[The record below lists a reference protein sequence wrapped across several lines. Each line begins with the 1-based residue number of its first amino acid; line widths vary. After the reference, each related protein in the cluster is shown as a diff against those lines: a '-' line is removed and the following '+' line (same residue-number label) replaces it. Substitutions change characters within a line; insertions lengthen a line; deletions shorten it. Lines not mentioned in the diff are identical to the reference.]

1 MKTGW
6 IVFLV
11 ILLALVIFVILAGS
25 VYFVGYRQAPKRFP
39 PPPRA
44 KPIPNRLPWR
54 PLTARSVATTRPVAT
69 ARSVATARPAEQGKR
84 RALVLD
90 GTELSELDI
99 CKGENVDDLCAF
111 THNRE
116 EYTLFTTG
124 AKRALLRHE
133 KGASLVRNLSHP
145 VTDIARHGNQLF
157 FLGTDKQVYS
167 SSILDMVT
175 SENVTLDAVR
185 TLAGVISIE
194 SPGDHSCVYAL
205 QETRGLVYADGS
217 IRHETAPVSMGFG
230 DNFETTV
237 AATPRGLKVM
247 PNDETIEEVDLA
259 VLLPD
264 GKLFGVNT
272 AMNPWIGRIRVLGDA
287 PVFFTRDGGGPLPV
301 LIH

>member
-11 ILLALVIFVILAGS
+11 ILLALMIFFILAGS
-25 VYFVGYRQAPKRFP
+25 VFFVGYRYAPVRFP
-39 PPPRA
+39 PQPRA

-54 PLTARSVATTRPVAT
+54 ALTARPVAT
-69 ARSVATARPAEQGKR
+69 ARSVTEQGKR

-90 GTELSELDI
+90 GTTLSELDI

-111 THNRE
+111 TYNRE
-116 EYTLFTTG
+116 EFTLFTTG

-167 SSILDMVT
+167 SSIRDMVT
-175 SENVTLDAVR
+175 SENVTLDPVR

-259 VLLPD
+259 VLLPG
-264 GKLFGVNT
+264 GKLFGVST
-272 AMNPWIGRIRVLGDA
+272 AMNPWIGRIRVLGDV

-301 LIH
+301 LVH